1 MFLILHHAR
10 MFIGACY
17 STLGSAAPYAR
28 HRLCFLM
35 FARDNLQA
43 ALIKQ
48 NGLIDSAI

>member
-10 MFIGACY
+10 VFIDACY

-28 HRLCFLM
+28 HRLGFLLL
-35 FARDNLQA
+35 ARDNLQA

-48 NGLIDSAI
+48 NGLIDTAI